1 MKNIEKNITM
11 VDQSGIARFW
21 TCDLVFQ
28 FFVLE
33 TAITA
38 QAENTL
44 FALEE
49 TFGKLAA
56 VVLKTVHS

>member
-1 MKNIEKNITM
+1 M
-11 VDQSGIARFW
+11 VDPLGVARFW
-21 TCDLVFQ
+21 TYVLVFQ
-28 FFVLE
+28 FFCE

-56 VVLKTVHS
+56 LF

>member
-11 VDQSGIARFW
+11 VDQWGIARFW
-21 TCDLVFQ
+21 TYDLVF
-28 FFVLE
+28 FVHE
-33 TAITA
+33 TEITA

-56 VVLKTVHS
+56 VV

>member
-1 MKNIEKNITM
+1 MHCPLLD
-11 VDQSGIARFW
+11 VCFRVS
-21 TCDLVFQ
+21 VFC
-28 FFVLE
+28 E

-56 VVLKTVHS
+56 VV